1 MTEPTTGFKAV
12 KKAVIAALQGGNY
25 QHEARNDIDQK
36 NLLATGAI
44 TAGEVITVLK
54 KSNGLQYS
62 CSRLHKDIDIDCHLI
77 KTGSWYIKFYFIDPD
92 TFFISV
98 HQ

>member
-1 MTEPTTGFKAV
+1 MTEPTGFKAV
-12 KKAVIAALQGGNY
+12 KKAVIAALQEGNY
-25 QHEARNDIDQK
+25 QHEARDDIDQK

-44 TAGEVITVLK
+44 TADAVVTLLK

-62 CSRLHKDIDIDCHLI
+62 CSSLHKDIDIDCHLI